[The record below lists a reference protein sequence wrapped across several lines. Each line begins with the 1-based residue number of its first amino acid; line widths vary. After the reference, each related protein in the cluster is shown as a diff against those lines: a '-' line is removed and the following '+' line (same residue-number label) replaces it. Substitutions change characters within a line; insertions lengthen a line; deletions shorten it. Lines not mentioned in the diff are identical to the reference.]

1 MKRSDLNHLRRLVA
15 WVRCEIGQTPDDL
28 VETVR
33 NLAERGVT
41 VDSDAAAARMVQA
54 HDAARSVPKYVR
66 DAVMALEAYT
76 SGPVT
81 AVDEPGR
88 PLRCVAEPLAT
99 MEASKR
105 PSRIGGK
112 P

>member
-41 VDSDAAAARMVQA
+41 TDEAGMERMVQA
-54 HDAARSVPKYVR
+54 HDTARSVPKYVR

-76 SGPVT
+76 SRPALT
-81 AVDEPGR
+81 VDEPERTKRIAG
-88 PLRCVAEPLAT
+88 P
-99 MEASKR
+99 MEDE
-105 PSRIGGK
+105 
-112 P
+112 